1 MFRIALALWAA
12 CAGGLGSACT
22 RRSVP
27 DPRIAAAAYAT
38 AAAHGDSNALYAM
51 MTSSARTSRSED
63 DVQRIVAEERD
74 ELAEQARAI
83 TARDVHVDARARL
96 RFEDG
101 EEAALD
107 LREGRFWITSA
118 GTIPGGAA
126 TPEEALDE
134 LRRVV
139 ARRSYA
145 GLIRVLSPATR
156 AAIEQDLRALVIGL
170 ERPDTLQVQTNGDT
184 ASANVPG
191 GHHVKL
197 TRVGGVWRI
206 QDFD

>member
-1 MFRIALALWAA
+1 MQRLVLAL
-12 CAGGLGSACT
+12 CAGCIGAFGSACAS
-22 RRSVP
+22 RSVP
-27 DPRIAAAAYAT
+27 DPKVAAAAYAK
-38 AAAHGDSNALYAM
+38 AAARGDSSALYAM
-51 MTSSARTSRSED
+51 MTSSARKARSKD
-63 DVQRIVAEERD
+63 DVDRLVAEERG

-83 TARDVHVDARARL
+83 ASKDARVDARARL

-107 LREGRFWITSA
+107 LREGRFWVTSA
-118 GTIPGGAA
+118 GTMPGGAA

-145 GLIRVLSPATR
+145 GLVRVLSPSTR
-156 AAIEQDLRALVIGL
+156 AAIEEDLRALVTGL
-170 ERPDTLQVQTNGDT
+170 ERPDTLQVQTNGDA

-191 GHHVKL
+191 GHHVRLK
-197 TRVGGVWRI
+197 REGGIWRI